1 VQWARRDLNP
11 GPRDY
16 ESPALTAELQAR
28 VLRQDQICNDGA
40 TCGQEILGLCAKY
53 EWTRGGKPR
62 IDFRHLI
69 ADIRPAAAL

>member
-1 VQWARRDLNP
+1 
-11 GPRDY
+11 
-16 ESPALTAELQAR
+16 
-28 VLRQDQICNDGA
+28 LRQDQICNDGA